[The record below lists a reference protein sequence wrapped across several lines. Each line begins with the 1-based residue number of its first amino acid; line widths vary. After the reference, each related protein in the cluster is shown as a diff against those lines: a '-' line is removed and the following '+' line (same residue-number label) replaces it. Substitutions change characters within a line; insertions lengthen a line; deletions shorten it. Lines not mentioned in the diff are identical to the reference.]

1 MVGSLTEPTKLPR
14 HRSPPGSGG
23 NLPAASP
30 TAPAAVGTRG
40 LPAPASRA
48 RFPHVLLAAAQNY
61 KLQRRTPFTTTGS
74 LPFVPPPAAQPARP
88 APSCAHAGRP
98 AGETPTAATTPAA
111 GGELA
116 GAAPEAPRRAASCAL
131 TPGRRRR
138 TWSGRRLPSSRVPP
152 APPPRWPD
160 GSLRRALRSQ
170 QVRPSARPGK
180 RCALAR
186 LAGVRG
192 CPGGRAARP
201 KEHCLKSIA
210 GLPISSA
217 YVLFQ
222 RTTGETT
229 KLCFGGDLRDQPAQ
243 TKCCT
248 PNFAAPLLTQIPR
261 IQRCLD

>member
-1 MVGSLTEPTKLPR
+1 MESLTEPTSSHATAR
-14 HRSPPGSGG
+14 HRAREE
-23 NLPAASP
+23 NLRAASP

-48 RFPHVLLAAAQNY
+48 RFPHGLLAPAQNY
-61 KLQRRTPFTTTGS
+61 KLQWRSPLATTGS

-138 TWSGRRLPSSRVPP
+138 TWGGRRLPSSHGPP

-170 QVRPSARPGK
+170 QVWPSARLGK

-186 LAGVRG
+186 LARVRG
-192 CPGGRAARP
+192 CRGGRAARRE
-201 KEHCLKSIA
+201 KRCLKSIA
-210 GLPISSA
+210 GLPIGSA
-217 YVLFQ
+217 CVLFQ

-229 KLCFGGDLRDQPAQ
+229 KLCFGGW
-243 TKCCT
+243 
-248 PNFAAPLLTQIPR
+248 AAGPVSHPKFRQLH
-261 IQRCLD
+261 C